1 MKGAELIYNFNSA
14 FLGLNNLYPC
24 YLDMEENNELL
35 QMLETSIVTL
45 LNKVQ
50 NDSWSLLIFQTLLWS
65 FRRWAIHYLMS
76 SEPADLMK
84 DYLWDS
90 HLDLVRQFAPVELK
104 DFGIIWLNPTNV
116 GTRVDILE
124 ELNAYFLKVVDAL
137 DDAIK
142 TDNEEAQN
150 TLAGFLDDRLTDIVG
165 NWLDGKNE
173 YRIYPKADQS
183 PDTFSPSRIYEI
195 MRLIM
200 DEPVVEKPVVE
211 HVEEPEVV
219 PETLKEALAK
229 RRSTRKSRPK
239 GAPKTRKRK
248 PLKDGN

>member
-1 MKGAELIYNFNSA
+1 MDAK
-14 FLGLNNLYPC
+14 
-24 YLDMEENNELL
+24 NELL

-76 SEPADLMK
+76 SEPTDLMK
-84 DYLWDS
+84 DYVWES

-116 GTRVDILE
+116 GSRVDILE
-124 ELNAYFLKVVDAL
+124 ELNGYFLMVVDAL
-137 DDAIK
+137 DEAIK

-150 TLAGFLDDRLTDIVG
+150 TLAVFLDDDLTAIVG
-165 NWLDGKNE
+165 TWLDGKNE

-200 DEPVVEKPVVE
+200 DEPVPEPVPVVVE
-211 HVEEPEVV
+211 SVVESVAEPEPVVPEPVVHEEPEVA
-219 PETLKEALAK
+219 PETVKEALAR
-229 RRSTRKSRPK
+229 RRSTRKTRPK

-248 PLKDGN
+248 VPKA

>member
-1 MKGAELIYNFNSA
+1 MDAK
-14 FLGLNNLYPC
+14 
-24 YLDMEENNELL
+24 NELL

-50 NDSWSLLIFQTLLWS
+50 NNSWSLLIFQTLLWS

-76 SEPADLMK
+76 SEPTDLMK
-84 DYLWDS
+84 DYVWES

-116 GTRVDILE
+116 GSRVDILE
-124 ELNAYFLKVVDAL
+124 ELNDYFLKVVDAL
-137 DDAIK
+137 DEAIK

-150 TLAGFLDDRLTDIVG
+150 TLAIFLDDDLTAIVDK
-165 NWLDGKNE
+165 WLDGKNE

-183 PDTFSPSRIYEI
+183 PDSFSPSRIYEI

-200 DEPVVEKPVVE
+200 DEPVPEPLSVVEPVAVVEPVVE
-211 HVEEPEVV
+211 PLPEEPEVA
-219 PETLKEALAK
+219 PETVKEALAR
-229 RRSTRKSRPK
+229 RRSTRKTRPK

-248 PLKDGN
+248 VPKA

>member
-1 MKGAELIYNFNSA
+1 
-14 FLGLNNLYPC
+14 
-24 YLDMEENNELL
+24 
-35 QMLETSIVTL
+35 MLETSIVTL

-116 GTRVDILE
+116 GSRVDILE
-124 ELNAYFLKVVDAL
+124 ELNAYFLKVVEAL
-137 DDAIK
+137 DDSIK
-142 TDNEEAQN
+142 NDNEEHQN
-150 TLAGFLDDRLTDIVG
+150 ILAVFLDDRLTEIVG
-165 NWLDGKNE
+165 NWLDGKSE

-200 DEPVVEKPVVE
+200 DEPVLAVPVVSAVPVVQE
-211 HVEEPEVV
+211 PVLEPVSQEPEVT
-219 PETLKEALAK
+219 PETVREALLR
-229 RRSTRKSRPK
+229 RRSTRKTRPR

-248 PLKDGN
+248 HVN